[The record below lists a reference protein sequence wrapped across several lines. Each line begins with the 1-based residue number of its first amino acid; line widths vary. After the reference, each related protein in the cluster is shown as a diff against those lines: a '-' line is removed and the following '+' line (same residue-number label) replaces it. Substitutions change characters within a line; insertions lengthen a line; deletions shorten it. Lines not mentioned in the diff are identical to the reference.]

1 MIENYI
7 GITVNRKSDID
18 VIQQKIIE
26 KTLQLPVYICE
37 YANSYQINFTSD
49 YEEWELDTAILN
61 CFPDYEYTTDL
72 ERGRKEIRIQISRYQ
87 SELCTDGW
95 GRPLESP
102 LDETKYLIKKSVNK
116 PVNFNPKI
124 KVLFENKEQYYYV
137 NIVDG
142 RNKATDE
149 KGFLLLDDFK
159 TDNEDGTAEILKDKL
174 YKSSLEAFHSGYN
187 KLSELVDADFRLHL
201 ENKKKKI
208 REIEKLPRKII
219 KDFIKA
225 CNSFDEVGMFK
236 NLGKDFIYEK
246 RLNWKTIS
254 KANGITEFKEHLNSL
269 EQHLCSKNFKISS
282 SWTFNLP
289 RVSIGVKYFPVST
302 DIEKQPFQKYG
313 EIGFT
318 LEDNMITSII
328 DES

>member
-1 MIENYI
+1 MIETSI
-7 GITVNRKSDID
+7 AISVNRKSDIEI
-18 VIQQKIIE
+18 IQQKIIE
-26 KTLQLPVYICE
+26 KSLQFPVYICE
-37 YANSYQINFTSD
+37 YGNSYQINFTSD

-95 GRPLESP
+95 GRRLENP

-116 PVNFNPKI
+116 PENFNPKI
-124 KVLFENKEQYYYV
+124 KVLFEDKEQYYYV

-142 RNKATDE
+142 INKATNE

-187 KLSELVDADFRLHL
+187 KLSELVDGDFRLHL

-208 REIEKLPRKII
+208 REVEKLPRKII
-219 KDFIKA
+219 RDFITA
-225 CNSFDEVGMFK
+225 CNSFDESNILK
-236 NLGKDFIYEK
+236 NIDENIVFEVRK
-246 RLNWKTIS
+246 NWKTLFETKNLS
-254 KANGITEFKEHLNSL
+254 KFKEYLNSS
-269 EQHLCSKNFKISS
+269 EQQLCSKNFKIRS
-282 SWTFNLP
+282 SWNFSLP
-289 RVSIGVKYFPVST
+289 NVTIGVKYFPPAT
-302 DIEKQPFQKYG
+302 EQDMHPTQKY
-313 EIGFT
+313 EQIRF
-318 LEDNMITSII
+318 LVNDRKIVSILY
-328 DES
+328 EC

>member
-1 MIENYI
+1 MIETEI
-7 GITVNRKSDID
+7 SITINRKSDITLLE
-18 VIQQKIIE
+18 QTIIGN
-26 KTLQLPVYICE
+26 KFQFPVYIRE
-37 YANSYQINFTSD
+37 YEFSYQINFTSD

-72 ERGRKEIRIQISRYQ
+72 ERGRKEIRVQISRCQ

-102 LDETKYLIKKSVNK
+102 LDETKYLIKKFVNK
-116 PVNFNPKI
+116 PANFNPKI
-124 KVLFENKEQYYYV
+124 KVLFEDKEQYYYV

-142 RNKATDE
+142 INKATDE

-159 TDNEDGTAEILKDKL
+159 TDNEDGTADILKDKL
-174 YKSSLEAFHSGYN
+174 YKSPLEAFHSGYN
-187 KLSELVDADFRLHL
+187 KLSELVDGDFISHL

-219 KDFIKA
+219 RDFIKA
-225 CNSFDEVGMFK
+225 CNNFDEVAISK
-236 NLGKDFIYEK
+236 NLDKELVYEK
-246 RLNWKTIS
+246 RLNWRTILQTD
-254 KANGITEFKEHLNSL
+254 GIAEFKEYLNSS
-269 EQHLCSKNFKISS
+269 EQSLCIKNFKIRS

-289 RVSIGVKYFPVST
+289 NVNIGVKYFPVST

-313 EIGFT
+313 QIGFT
-318 LEDNMITSII
+318 LEDNRII
-328 DES
+328 AIVEES